1 MQKILITGTSTGFG
15 TATAQ
20 LFLDKGW
27 NVVATMR
34 NIAANTLA
42 PHERL
47 TVLPLDV
54 TDADSIAETTTAAG
68 PIDAL
73 VNNAGVG
80 MLNALEGSDIA
91 SIREMFETN
100 IIGTIAMAKAVL
112 PQMRER
118 RAGVIVN
125 VSSSVTLKPLPALAA
140 YTATKAAVNG
150 FTKSLALEAAE
161 FGIRTH
167 LVLPGAAPSTA
178 FGKNAVTRM
187 GMDIPEAYAAFVRDY
202 MTSLQGA
209 TEVTEARDVA
219 MAVWHAVTEPDA
231 PMHHPA
237 GADAETLWR
246 EISAS

>member
-15 TATAQ
+15 AATAK
-20 LFLDKGW
+20 LFLEKGW

-34 NIAANTLA
+34 NPVANPLELH
-42 PHERL
+42 PRL

-54 TDADSIAETTTAAG
+54 TDANSIAKAIVAAG

-91 SIREMFETN
+91 AIREMFETN
-100 IIGTIAMAKAVL
+100 VIGMIAMTKAVL

-125 VSSSVTLKPLPALAA
+125 VSSSVTLKPFPALAA
-140 YTATKAAVNG
+140 YTATKGAMNG
-150 FTKSLALEAAE
+150 FTESLALEAAE
-161 FGIRTH
+161 FGIRTR

-187 GMDIPEAYAAFVRDY
+187 GMDIPKAYAAFVQDY
-202 MTSLQGA
+202 LASLQGA
-209 TEVTEARDVA
+209 TEVTEAGDVA
-219 MAVWHAVTEPDA
+219 MAIWRAVTEPDA
-231 PMHHPA
+231 PMRQPA